1 MKNLVCPISTETIDS
16 NVSRLTVFFNVILM
30 AIFLVTLNPAFI
42 IVVTLDYFI
51 RAAIHVKYSPI
62 RLIALWGI
70 GLLRLKKKP
79 IGLAQKVFASRL
91 GFLVALTSTVL
102 ILSGY
107 PFASMAMAGL
117 LMALSIMDSVFNFC
131 VGCRIYSYVVIPY
144 YKMKQM

>member
-30 AIFLVTLNPAFI
+30 AIFLVTLNPVFI

-51 RAAIHVKYSPI
+51 RAAIDVKYSPI

-79 IGLAQKVFASRL
+79 IGLAPKVFASRL
-91 GFLVALTSTVL
+91 GFLVALASAVFIFFNYT
-102 ILSGY
+102 I
-107 PFASMAMAGL
+107 ASMVSVGL
-117 LMALSIMDSVFNFC
+117 LMVLSIMDSVFNFC
-131 VGCRIYSYVVIPY
+131 VGCRIYSYLVIPF
-144 YKMKQM
+144 YKKKQS

>member
-30 AIFLVTLNPAFI
+30 AIFLVTLNPVFI

-51 RAAIHVKYSPI
+51 RAAIDVKYSPI

-79 IGLAQKVFASRL
+79 IGLAPKVFASRL
-91 GFLVALTSTVL
+91 GFLVALASAVL
-102 ILSGY
+102 IFFNY
-107 PFASMAMAGL
+107 TIASMVSVGL
-117 LMALSIMDSVFNFC
+117 LMVLSIMDSVFNFC
-131 VGCRIYSYVVIPY
+131 VGCRIYSYLVIPF
-144 YKMKQM
+144 YKKKQS

>member
-30 AIFLVTLNPAFI
+30 AIFLVTLNPVFI

-51 RAAIHVKYSPI
+51 RAAIDVKYSPI

-79 IGLAQKVFASRL
+79 IGLAPKVFASRL
-91 GFLVALTSTVL
+91 GFLVALASAVL
-102 ILSGY
+102 IFFNY
-107 PFASMAMAGL
+107 TIASMVSVGL
-117 LMALSIMDSVFNFC
+117 LMVLSIMDSVFNFC
-131 VGCRIYSYVVIPY
+131 VGCWIYSYLVIPF
-144 YKMKQM
+144 YKKKQS